1 MLEYKGYHAKI
12 VYDDDSL
19 SLFGNLYGIR
29 DLVTFES
36 DSPVEIVK
44 EFHAAVDDY
53 LESCKLSGKE
63 PDRELSGKLN
73 IVVTPEVHRSLEAA
87 AKDSGKSF
95 NKFVEKI
102 LTDYLAKTA

>member
-19 SLFGNLYGIR
+19 SLFGKLYGIR

-44 EFHAAVDDY
+44 EFHSAVDDY
-53 LESCKLSGKE
+53 LEHCKEIGKD
-63 PDRELSGKLN
+63 PDREFSGKLN
-73 IVVTPEVHRSLEAA
+73 IVVEPEIHRSLETA
-87 AKDSGKSF
+87 AKNSGKSF

-102 LTDYLAKTA
+102 LADYLAKTA